1 MFKKILKY
9 LFKDFYIFTMA
20 YSNNVFKDPLSK
32 EEEDEA
38 VRLCLLGN
46 KEARAKLIE
55 HNLRLVA
62 HIVKKYDNKSYD
74 VDDLISIG
82 TIGLIKGIDSY
93 SFKHGTRITTYC
105 ARCIENEIL
114 MYYRNDKKNSKN
126 VSIEGSIGFDKEGNE
141 ITFLDILKTPNPDFA
156 LDIHKNNNIKLLKKY
171 LTVLNDREKIVLQY
185 RYGFI
190 DGEPKTLEE
199 VGKVFDL
206 TRERVRQIEKNA
218 LKKLSQSG
226 TLKEFKPEGK
236 LVKTREKDRN
246 VRDYNFVLKKLN
258 DERLNLLEYITN
270 LETKGKINDNLS
282 SNQLGS
288 LEPIFDVSEEY
299 ESENAKRF
307 M

>member
-141 ITFLDILKTPNPDFA
+141 ITLLDILKTPDPDYATNIHNQESIKQLKRYFNVLTPREKEIIIKRYGLNDSDEITQKEIAKELKISRSYVSRIEKRA
-156 LDIHKNNNIKLLKKY
+156 LTKLL
-171 LTVLNDREKIVLQY
+171 RE
-185 RYGFI
+185 FI
-190 DGEPKTLEE
+190 KH
-199 VGKVFDL
+199 
-206 TRERVRQIEKNA
+206 EKN
-218 LKKLSQSG
+218 
-226 TLKEFKPEGK
+226 T
-236 LVKTREKDRN
+236 
-246 VRDYNFVLKKLN
+246 
-258 DERLNLLEYITN
+258 
-270 LETKGKINDNLS
+270 
-282 SNQLGS
+282 
-288 LEPIFDVSEEY
+288 
-299 ESENAKRF
+299 
-307 M
+307 